1 MGAGH
6 NRYGRLPKEEMM
18 RRQGV
23 FGLLGLGMCAMLF
36 GQQTAPLNF
45 FAHAGS
51 CEMDCDK
58 DGCVDGLSRYF
69 QGNLTA
75 SDVQLSLDQAIRYAG
90 ASSQRVRLQKSGAD
104 AGDFV
109 IFVSVNFDAHH
120 KPSVGEPLLARV
132 ALRAEGFRNARYTVY
147 VFAGQRSVPLIAPT
161 SQDSGGWQQLS
172 AIAPVGT
179 DSNGRPHYSLR
190 VEIQAGEGAASG
202 TLWID
207 EAQAISTRTVM
218 RTNRL
223 PNGLRLAFTY
233 LYRNR
238 DPYRYLDQTIGAV
251 VGTLNVATTLAHHH
265 PDVLWMPYCYMPAT
279 MVPSGYRHNAD
290 LYNYDDVS
298 SNHPDWFLVDSNG
311 QRILFDDT
319 YYLDIGRSDVRERA
333 WQSLRNFLN
342 RCGRPRYIYLDNYDM
357 RVGPNRYA
365 PPNYPTNDQWV
376 QAVVGW
382 TEYLGSRLRS
392 EFQFPDGSYPRF
404 VPNVAWAPGFWL
416 RGIPGVS
423 QDAPGVATLPYM
435 GGFLIE
441 HAFTMA
447 RLDQGRTD
455 VGVYGAATGFNGPQ
469 RWDNWA
475 LRNTIRLATE
485 YPDRLCILIPT
496 LWTNAPDSR
505 QKLRFAI
512 AGCLIVQHDNTFV
525 QIDPRH
531 EREQETYRSGYYPP
545 ELFVPLGMP
554 RANFQILNGDII
566 VGGLFVR
573 EYQNGVVVWNPRHD
587 ATYTYTVP
595 RDYYDWDRNFVRAGT
610 QVQVPPHTGLVFYA
624 APEITITLSPAQAN
638 VLPGQTVEFTV
649 RYRNTGTAAGTD
661 VRISVPLPDGMTLVG
676 SSPTARLEGRQ
687 LVWIVPSV
695 PVNGEGTL
703 RFTVQVE

>member
-1 MGAGH
+1 MV
-6 NRYGRLPKEEMM
+6 
-18 RRQGV
+18 RQGV
-23 FGLLGLGMCAMLF
+23 LGLAILGLYAALF
-36 GQQTAPLNF
+36 GQQSALLNF
-45 FAHAGS
+45 FASAGG
-51 CEMDCDK
+51 CELDYNK
-58 DGCVDGLSRYF
+58 DGRVEYWYPLYRDGVI
-69 QGNLTA
+69 
-75 SDVQLSLDQAIRYAG
+75 SDHIQLSLDNAIRFAG
-90 ASSQRVRLQKSGAD
+90 NASQRIRLQRSSGQ
-104 AGDFV
+104 AGSFS
-109 IFVSVNFDAHH
+109 IFCQVHFDLHLR
-120 KPSVGEPLLARV
+120 PSVGEPLLVRV
-132 ALRAEGFRNARYTVY
+132 AIRAERFQNATYR
-147 VFAGQRSVPLIAPT
+147 VFVSTGQRFIDLQPAT
-161 SQDSGGWQQLS
+161 SQETGGWQQLS
-172 AIAPVGT
+172 AVVPVETGSSGAPWFALT
-179 DSNGRPHYSLR
+179 
-190 VEIQAGEGAASG
+190 VEIRANEGAAAG

-233 LYRNR
+233 LYRNG
-238 DPYRYLDQTIGAV
+238 DPYRYLELPIGV
-251 VGTLNVATTLAHHH
+251 IVGQSRSRSVFAQHN

-298 SNHPDWFLVDSNG
+298 SNHPNWFLLGSNG

-333 WQSLRNFLN
+333 WQSLRDFLN
-342 RCGRPRYIYLDNYDM
+342 RCGRPRYINLDNYDM
-357 RVGPNRYA
+357 RVGPNRFA
-365 PPNYPTNDQWV
+365 PPSYPTNDLWV

-435 GGFLIE
+435 GGFLLE
-441 HAFTMA
+441 HAFTHA
-447 RLDQGRTD
+447 RSTPGTTTIQN
-455 VGVYGAATGFNGPQ
+455 YGSATGSSGPQ

-505 QKLRFAI
+505 QRLRFAV

-554 RANFQILNGDII
+554 RANFQILNGDLI

-624 APEITITLSPAQAN
+624 APEIQITLSPEQAN

-676 SSPTARLEGRQ
+676 SNPTARLENRQ

-703 RFTVQVE
+703 RFTVRVE

>member
-1 MGAGH
+1 MI
-6 NRYGRLPKEEMM
+6 
-18 RRQGV
+18 RQGV
-23 FGLLGLGMCAMLF
+23 LGLAILGVCAALC
-36 GQQTAPLNF
+36 GQQSAPLNF

-51 CEMDCDK
+51 CEMDFDK
-58 DGCVDGLSRYF
+58 NGRVDGWAMF
-69 QGNLTA
+69 HGGIAPEHTI
-75 SDVQLSLDQAIRYAG
+75 LSLDSGIRFAG
-90 ASSQRVRLQKSGAD
+90 VASQRVRLQRS
-104 AGDFV
+104 AGSAGRFV
-109 IFVSVNFDAHH
+109 IFVGVNFNAHL
-120 KPSVGEPLLARV
+120 KPSAGEPLLVRL
-132 ALRAEGFRNARYTVY
+132 ALRAEGFQNASYTVY
-147 VFAGQRSVPLIAPT
+147 VYTGSRRVELLPVT
-161 SQDSGGWQQLS
+161 RQDTGGWQQLS
-172 AIAPVGT
+172 AVVPVESDASGAPQF
-179 DSNGRPHYSLR
+179 SLR
-190 VEIQAGEGAASG
+190 IEIQASEGAASG

-251 VGTLNVATTLAHHH
+251 VDIPNVATTLAHHH

-298 SNHPDWFLVDSNG
+298 SNHPNWFLVDSNG

-333 WQSLRNFLN
+333 WQSLRDFLN

-357 RVGPNRYA
+357 RVGPSRYA
-365 PPNYPTNDQWV
+365 PPNYPTNDLWV
-376 QAVVGW
+376 QAVLGW
-382 TEYLGSRLRS
+382 TEYLGSRLRD
-392 EFQFPDGSYPRF
+392 EFRFPDGSYPRF

-416 RGIPGVS
+416 RGIPSVS

-435 GGFLIE
+435 GGFLLE
-441 HAFTMA
+441 HAFTHA
-447 RLDQGRTD
+447 RSTPGTTTIQN
-455 VGVYGAATGFNGPQ
+455 YGTATGTNGPQ
-469 RWDNWA
+469 RWDNWV

-485 YPDRLCILIPT
+485 YPDRLVILIPT

-505 QKLRFAI
+505 QKLRFAV

-531 EREQETYRSGYYPP
+531 EQEQYPDGYYPP
-545 ELFVPLGMP
+545 ELFVPLGLP
-554 RANFQILNGDII
+554 QGNFQILNGDII

-595 RDYYDWDRNFVRAGT
+595 RDYYDWDRNLVRAGT

-624 APEITITLSPAQAN
+624 APEITVTLSPTQAN
-638 VLPGQTVEFTV
+638 VLPGQTVEFAV

-661 VRISVPLPDGMTLVG
+661 VRISVPLPDGMTLVS
-676 SSPTARLEGRQ
+676 SSPTARLENRQ
-687 LVWIVPSV
+687 LVWTIPSV

-703 RFTVQVE
+703 RFTVRVE

>member
-1 MGAGH
+1 MI
-6 NRYGRLPKEEMM
+6 
-18 RRQGV
+18 RQGV
-23 FGLLGLGMCAMLF
+23 LGLAMLGLCAALC
-36 GQQTAPLNF
+36 GQQSAPLNF

-51 CEMDCDK
+51 CEMDFGK
-58 DGCVDGLSRYF
+58 DGLADGWAMF
-69 QGNLTA
+69 HEGIAPEHTI
-75 SDVQLSLDQAIRYAG
+75 LSLDTAIRFAG
-90 ASSQRVRLQKSGAD
+90 AASQRVRLQRS
-104 AGDFV
+104 AGSAGRFV
-109 IFVSVNFDAHH
+109 IFVGVNFNAHL
-120 KPSVGEPLLARV
+120 KPSAGEPMLARL
-132 ALRAEGFRNARYTVY
+132 ALRAEGFQNASYAVY
-147 VFAGQRSVPLIAPT
+147 AATGARRVYLLPHT
-161 SQDSGGWQQLS
+161 SQDTGGWRQLS
-172 AIAPVGT
+172 AVVPVESDASGAPQF
-179 DSNGRPHYSLR
+179 SLR
-190 VEIQAGEGAASG
+190 IEIQASEGAASG

-223 PNGLRLAFTY
+223 PNGLRLALNF
-233 LYRNR
+233 LYPNQ
-238 DPYRYLDQTIGAV
+238 DPYRYMELPFGV
-251 VGTLNVATTLAHHH
+251 VTGVQRMGEVLQRHY
-265 PDVLWMPYCYMPAT
+265 PDVIWMPYCYMPAT

-298 SNHPDWFLVDSNG
+298 RNHPDWFLLDQNG
-311 QRILFDDT
+311 QPIRDGDT
-319 YYLDIGRSDVRERA
+319 YYMDLGRPEVRERA
-333 WQSLRNFLN
+333 WQSLRDFLN
-342 RCGRPRYIYLDNYDM
+342 RCGRPRYIYLDAYDM
-357 RVGPNRYA
+357 RVGPSRYA
-365 PPNYPTNDQWV
+365 PPNYPTNDLWV
-376 QAVVGW
+376 QAVLGW

-404 VPNVAWAPGFWL
+404 VPNAAWGPAFWL

-423 QDAPGVATLPYM
+423 QDAPGVTTLPYI

-441 HAFTMA
+441 HAFTHA
-447 RLDQGRTD
+447 RLNQGQTTI
-455 VGVYGAATGFNGPQ
+455 GIYGTATGTNGPQ

-485 YPDRLCILIPT
+485 YPDKLVILMPT

-525 QIDPRH
+525 HIDPR
-531 EREQETYRSGYYPP
+531 REQEQYPTGYYPP
-545 ELFVPLGMP
+545 ELFVPLGLP
-554 RANFQILNGDII
+554 QGNFQILNGDII

-595 RDYYDWDRNFVRAGT
+595 RDYYDWDRNLVRAGT
-610 QVQVPPHTGLVFYA
+610 QVQVPPQTGLVFYA
-624 APEITITLSPAQAN
+624 APEITISLSPAQAN

-661 VRISVPLPDGMTLVG
+661 VRISVPLPDGMTLVS

-703 RFTVQVE
+703 RFTVRVE

>member
-6 NRYGRLPKEEMM
+6 NRYGRVPKEEMM

-23 FGLLGLGMCAMLF
+23 FGLLGLGMCATLF

-51 CEMDCDK
+51 CEMDYNK
-58 DGCVDGLSRYF
+58 DGC
-69 QGNLTA
+69 
-75 SDVQLSLDQAIRYAG
+75 SDFWFSHYENIAREHIQLSLDSAIRLAG
-90 ASSQRVRLQKSGAD
+90 HTSQRVRLSRSSGA
-104 AGDFV
+104 AGQFTIRCEV
-109 IFVSVNFDAHH
+109 NFNAHFRPSVN
-120 KPSVGEPLLARV
+120 EPLLVRV
-132 ALRAEGFRNARYTVY
+132 AIRAEQFQNATYR
-147 VFAGQRSVPLIAPT
+147 VFVHTGQRFIDMKPPT
-161 SQDSGGWQQLS
+161 SQDTGGWMQLS
-172 AIAPVGT
+172 MIVPVERLA
-179 DSNGRPHYSLR
+179 NGSPWLALV
-190 VEIQAGEGAASG
+190 VEIRANEGAASG
-202 TLWID
+202 TVWID
-207 EAQAISTRTVM
+207 EAQAISSRAVM
-218 RTNRL
+218 RQNRL

-233 LYRNR
+233 LYCNG
-238 DPYRYLDQTIGAV
+238 DPYRYLDLP
-251 VGTLNVATTLAHHH
+251 VGVIVDQPRSRPVFAQHH
-265 PDVLWMPYCYMPAT
+265 PDVIWMPYCYMPAT
-279 MVPSGYRHNAD
+279 MVPSFYRHNAD
-290 LYNYDDVS
+290 LYDYDDVNR
-298 SNHPDWFLVDSNG
+298 NHPDWFLLDSNG
-311 QRILFDDT
+311 QRILLDDT

-333 WQSLRNFLN
+333 WQSLRDFLN
-342 RCGRPRYIYLDNYDM
+342 RCGRPRYINLDNFDM
-357 RVGPNRYA
+357 RVGPGRYA

-392 EFQFPDGSYPRF
+392 EFRFPDGSYPRF

-435 GGFLIE
+435 GGFPYRACVY
-441 HAFTMA
+441 HA
-447 RLDQGRTD
+447 RLDQGTTD
-455 VGVYGAATGFNGPQ
+455 IGVYGTATGRHGPQ

-505 QKLRFAI
+505 QKLRFAV

-525 QIDPRH
+525 QIDPRY
-531 EREQETYRSGYYPP
+531 ELEQYPDGYYPP
-545 ELFVPLGMP
+545 ELFVPLGLP
-554 RANFQILNGDII
+554 QGNFQILNGDII

-595 RDYYDWDRNFVRAGT
+595 RDYYDWDRNLVRAGT
-610 QVQVPPHTGLVFYA
+610 QVQVPPHTGLAFYA
-624 APEITITLSPAQAN
+624 APEIEINLSPAQAN

-661 VRISVPLPDGMTLVG
+661 VRVSVPLPDGMTLV
-676 SSPTARLEGRQ
+676 SSTPAARLENRQ
-687 LVWIVPSV
+687 LVWTVPSV

-703 RFTVQVE
+703 RFTVRVE

>member
-1 MGAGH
+1 MV
-6 NRYGRLPKEEMM
+6 
-18 RRQGV
+18 RQGV
-23 FGLLGLGMCAMLF
+23 LGLAIVGLCAALC
-36 GQQTAPLNF
+36 GQQSAPLNF
-45 FAHAGS
+45 FASAGG
-51 CEMDCDK
+51 CELDYNK
-58 DGCVDGLSRYF
+58 DGRVEYWYPSYRDGVI
-69 QGNLTA
+69 
-75 SDVQLSLDQAIRYAG
+75 SDHIQLSLDNAIRFAG
-90 ASSQRVRLQKSGAD
+90 VASQRLRLQRSSGG
-104 AGDFV
+104 AGSFT
-109 IFVSVNFDAHH
+109 IFCQVHFDLHLRPA
-120 KPSVGEPLLARV
+120 VGEPLLVRL
-132 ALRAEGFRNARYTVY
+132 ALRAEGFQNARYRVY
-147 VFAGQRSVPLIAPT
+147 VSTGQRRVNLLSET
-161 SQDSGGWQQLS
+161 SQDTGGWQQLS
-172 AIAPVGT
+172 AVVPVEVGSSGAPWFALT
-179 DSNGRPHYSLR
+179 
-190 VEIQAGEGAASG
+190 VEIRVNEGAAAG

-233 LYRNR
+233 LYRNG
-238 DPYRYLDQTIGAV
+238 DPYRYLELPIGV
-251 VGTLNVATTLAHHH
+251 IVGQPRSRSVFAQHN

-279 MVPSGYRHNAD
+279 MVSSGYRHNAD

-298 SNHPDWFLVDSNG
+298 SNHPNWFLLDSNG

-333 WQSLRNFLN
+333 WQSLRDFLN
-342 RCGRPRYIYLDNYDM
+342 RCGRPRYIFLDNFDM
-357 RVGPNRYA
+357 RIGPNRYA
-365 PPNYPTNDQWV
+365 PPNYPTNDLWV

-382 TEYLGSRLRS
+382 TEYVGSRLRS

-404 VPNVAWAPGFWL
+404 VPNVAWAPAFWL

-423 QDAPGVATLPYM
+423 QDAPGVALLPYI
-435 GGFLIE
+435 GGFFIE
-441 HAFTMA
+441 HAFIHA
-447 RLDQGRTD
+447 RPEQGRTTIKS
-455 VGVYGAATGFNGPQ
+455 YGTANDFRDSDHWTRG
-469 RWDNWA
+469 R
-475 LRNTIRLATE
+475 LRNTIRLATD
-485 YPDRLCILIPT
+485 YPDKLLILIPT

-531 EREQETYRSGYYPP
+531 EREQEPYRSGYYPP
-545 ELFVPLGMP
+545 ELFVPLGLP
-554 RANFQILNGDII
+554 RGNFQILNGDII

-595 RDYYDWDRNFVRAGT
+595 RDYYDWDRNLVRAGT
-610 QVQVPPHTGLVFYA
+610 QVQVPPQSGLVFYA
-624 APEITITLSPAQAN
+624 APEITISLSPAQAN

-661 VRISVPLPDGMTLVG
+661 VRISVPLPDGMTLVS

-703 RFTVQVE
+703 RFTVRVE

>member
-1 MGAGH
+1 MV
-6 NRYGRLPKEEMM
+6 
-18 RRQGV
+18 RQGV
-23 FGLLGLGMCAMLF
+23 LGLAMLGLCAALV
-36 GQQTAPLNF
+36 GQQSAPLNF
-45 FAHAGS
+45 FASAGG
-51 CEMDCDK
+51 CELDYNK
-58 DGCVDGLSRYF
+58 DGRVEYWYPSYRDGVI
-69 QGNLTA
+69 
-75 SDVQLSLDQAIRYAG
+75 SDHIQLSLDTAIRFAG
-90 ASSQRVRLQKSGAD
+90 NASQRIRLQRSSGQ
-104 AGDFV
+104 AG
-109 IFVSVNFDAHH
+109 IFSIFCQVHFDLHLR
-120 KPSVGEPLLARV
+120 PSVGEPLLVRV
-132 ALRAEGFRNARYTVY
+132 AIRAERFQNATYR
-147 VFAGQRSVPLIAPT
+147 VFVSTGQRFIDLQPAT
-161 SQDSGGWQQLS
+161 SQETGGWQQLS
-172 AIAPVGT
+172 AIVPVEVGSSGAPWFALT
-179 DSNGRPHYSLR
+179 
-190 VEIQAGEGAASG
+190 VEIRVNEGAAAG

-223 PNGLRLAFTY
+223 PNGLRLAFTH
-233 LYRNR
+233 LYRNG
-238 DPYRYLDQTIGAV
+238 DPYRYLELPIGVIVDQPRSRSVFAQH
-251 VGTLNVATTLAHHH
+251 N
-265 PDVLWMPYCYMPAT
+265 PDVLWMPYCYLPAT
-279 MVPSGYRHNAD
+279 MVSSGYRHNAD

-298 SNHPDWFLVDSNG
+298 SNHPNWFLLDSNG

-333 WQSLRNFLN
+333 WQSLRDFLN

-357 RVGPNRYA
+357 RVGPGRYA
-365 PPNYPTNDQWV
+365 PPSYPTNDLWI

-382 TEYLGSRLRS
+382 TEYLGSRLRD
-392 EFQFPDGSYPRF
+392 EFRFPDGSYPRF

-435 GGFLIE
+435 GGFLLE
-441 HAFTMA
+441 HAFTHA
-447 RLDQGRTD
+447 RSTPGTTTIQN
-455 VGVYGAATGFNGPQ
+455 YGSATGGSGPQ
-469 RWDNWA
+469 RWDNWV

-485 YPDRLCILIPT
+485 YPDRLVILIPT

-512 AGCLIVQHDNTFV
+512 AGCLIVQHDNTF
-525 QIDPRH
+525 IHISPTY
-531 EREQETYRSGYYPP
+531 EREQEPYRSGYYPP
-545 ELFVPLGMP
+545 ELFVPLGLP
-554 RANFQILNGDII
+554 RGNFQILNGDLI

-624 APEITITLSPAQAN
+624 APEIQITLSPEQAN
-638 VLPGQTVEFTV
+638 VLPGQMVEFTV

-661 VRISVPLPDGMTLVG
+661 VRISVPLPDGMTLV
-676 SSPTARLEGRQ
+676 SSNPTARLEGRQ
-687 LVWIVPSV
+687 LVWTVPSV

-703 RFTVQVE
+703 RFTVRVE

>member
-1 MGAGH
+1 MV
-6 NRYGRLPKEEMM
+6 
-18 RRQGV
+18 RQGV
-23 FGLLGLGMCAMLF
+23 LGLAILGLYAALF
-36 GQQTAPLNF
+36 GQQSAPLNF
-45 FAHAGS
+45 FASAGS
-51 CEMDCDK
+51 CEMDFGK
-58 DGCVDGLSRYF
+58 DGLADGWAMF
-69 QGNLTA
+69 HEGIAPEHTI
-75 SDVQLSLDQAIRYAG
+75 LSLDTAIRFAG
-90 ASSQRVRLQKSGAD
+90 AASQRVRLQRSGGS
-104 AGDFV
+104 AGRFA
-109 IFVSVNFDAHH
+109 IFVGVNFAAYH
-120 KPSVGEPLLARV
+120 KPNIGEPLLVRL
-132 ALRAEGFRNARYTVY
+132 ALRAEGFQNASYTVY
-147 VFAGQRSVPLIAPT
+147 VYTGSRRVELLPATR
-161 SQDSGGWQQLS
+161 QDTGGWRQLS
-172 AIAPVGT
+172 AVVPVESDASGAPQF
-179 DSNGRPHYSLR
+179 SLR
-190 VEIQAGEGAASG
+190 IEIQASEGAAAG

-251 VGTLNVATTLAHHH
+251 VGIPNVATTLAHHH

-279 MVPSGYRHNAD
+279 IVPSGYRHNAD

-333 WQSLRNFLN
+333 WQSLRDFLN
-342 RCGRPRYIYLDNYDM
+342 RCGRPRYINLDNYDM
-357 RVGPNRYA
+357 RVGPSRYA
-365 PPNYPTNDQWV
+365 PPNYPTNDLWV
-376 QAVVGW
+376 QAVLGW
-382 TEYLGSRLRS
+382 TEYLGSRLRD
-392 EFQFPDGSYPRF
+392 EFRFPDGSYPRF

-435 GGFLIE
+435 GGFLLE
-441 HAFTMA
+441 HAFTHA
-447 RLDQGRTD
+447 RSTSGTTTIQN
-455 VGVYGAATGFNGPQ
+455 YGSATGGSGPQ

-475 LRNTIRLATE
+475 LRNTVRLATE

-525 QIDPRH
+525 QIDPR
-531 EREQETYRSGYYPP
+531 REQEQYPTGYYPP
-545 ELFVPLGMP
+545 ELFVPLGLP
-554 RANFQILNGDII
+554 QGNFQILNGDII

-595 RDYYDWDRNFVRAGT
+595 RDYYDWDRNLVRAGT
-610 QVQVPPHTGLVFYA
+610 QVQVPPQTGLVFYA
-624 APEITITLSPAQAN
+624 APEITVTLSPTQAN

-649 RYRNTGTAAGTD
+649 RYRNTGTATGTD

-676 SSPTARLEGRQ
+676 SNPTARLEGRQ

-695 PVNGEGTL
+695 PVNDEGTL
-703 RFTVQVE
+703 RFTVRVE